1 LKKTKQK
8 TTQNQ
13 EVLDR
18 RLDSRV
24 DDMMSRGLVDELAD
38 FHHLYNERRLRDE
51 IKYVSSLFFL
61 FSLSL
66 SFCHSSLPS
75 LTLEITKS
83 RDIFALS
90 FELLR

>member
-1 LKKTKQK
+1 MMNSWRK
-8 TTQNQ
+8 NQ

-51 IKYVSSLFFL
+51 IKYVSTFFFFCLIFFFFFL
-61 FSLSL
+61 FLLKKSPKTLFHYWL
-66 SFCHSSLPS
+66 ADGIYQLP
-75 LTLEITKS
+75 
-83 RDIFALS
+83 
-90 FELLR
+90 

>member
-1 LKKTKQK
+1 MNSFKKQTK

-24 DDMMSRGLVDELAD
+24 DDMMSRGLVAELAD

-51 IKYVSSLFFL
+51 IKYVSSL
-61 FSLSL
+61 SLSL
-66 SFCHSSLPS
+66 SFWHSSLQ
-75 LTLEITKS
+75 
-83 RDIFALS
+83 A
-90 FELLR
+90 

>member
-1 LKKTKQK
+1 M
-8 TTQNQ
+8 
-13 EVLDR
+13 LDR

-66 SFCHSSLPS
+66 SLSLL
-75 LTLEITKS
+75 LTFFTSEPNARNNQIT
-83 RDIFALS
+83 RYIRIVILIIALNWLAS
-90 FELLR
+90 G